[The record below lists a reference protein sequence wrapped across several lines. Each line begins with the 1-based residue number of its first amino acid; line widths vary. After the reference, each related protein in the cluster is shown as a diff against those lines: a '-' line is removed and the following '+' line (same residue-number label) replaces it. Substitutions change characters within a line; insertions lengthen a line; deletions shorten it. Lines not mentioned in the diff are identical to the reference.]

1 MFWDNMPNYM
11 SAATSKKQ
19 LLTLEGLEKLR
30 VEFDQLIKVKR
41 PKVIDR
47 IKQAREMGDL
57 TENSEYDAAKD
68 EQVQVEIRIAE
79 LEKILNNVQLITKV
93 PAKPD
98 FVVIGSTVVVE
109 INDEVHE
116 FTIVG
121 SLEADPVNKKI
132 SNESP
137 VGKAILGTKVGETLE
152 VMVGPVKSRVKVLE
166 IK

>member
-1 MFWDNMPNYM
+1 M
-11 SAATSKKQ
+11 AAFARKREI
-19 LLTLEGLEKLR
+19 LTAEGLKKLK
-30 VEFDQLIKVKR
+30 VEFEELVRVKR
-41 PKVIDR
+41 PAVIER
-47 IKQAREMGDL
+47 VKTAREMGDL
-57 TENSEYDAAKD
+57 TENSEYDAAKE
-68 EQVQVEIRIAE
+68 EQAQLETKIVE
-79 LEKILNNVQLITKV
+79 LEKILNNVELITK
-93 PAKPD
+93 PGTKPN

-137 VGKAILGTKVGETLE
+137 IGKAILGTKVSEEIE
-152 VMVGPVKSRVKVLE
+152 VVVGPVKSRVKILE

>member
-1 MFWDNMPNYM
+1 MP
-11 SAATSKKQ
+11 TLTKKLQ
-19 LLTLEGLEKLR
+19 LLTKEGLTKIKA
-30 VEFDQLIKVKR
+30 EFEELVKVKR

-47 IKQAREMGDL
+47 VRAAREMGDL
-57 TENSEYDAAKD
+57 TENSEYDAAKE
-68 EQVQVEIRIAE
+68 EQSQLETRIVE
-79 LEKILNNVQLITKV
+79 LEKILNHVQLITKTE
-93 PAKPD
+93 AKPD
-98 FVVIGSTVVVE
+98 FVIIGSTVVVE

-137 VGKAILGTKVGETLE
+137 VGKAILGAKIGDLME
-152 VMVGPVKSRVKVLE
+152 VTVGPVKSKVKVLE